1 MTAKGCPLPNPSPAR
16 STPVGAP
23 LLRSDPSAVP
33 QAGEGTSAPRSLAG
47 AGTSNKTPRPLVGE
61 GQGRGKPQ
69 TLANAKS
76 LRSNQTEAEARL
88 WYHLR
93 PHRFMGLKF
102 KRQKPVGRYIADFV
116 CCEQRL
122 IVELDGGQHS
132 EQVAYDQR
140 RDAWLRSQGYTV
152 LRFWNSDVMQQ
163 LEGVLEQIRCA
174 VRPSPLAPLPARST
188 PAGTPLLR
196 SDPSAVPQA
205 GEGK

>member
-1 MTAKGCPLPNPSPAR
+1 MAKNGPLPNPPPAR
-16 STPVGAP
+16 STPAGTP

-33 QAGEGTSAPRSLAG
+33 QVGEGTNVPLPLAG
-47 AGTSNKTPRPLVGE
+47 VGTSNNTPLPLVGE
-61 GQGRGKPQ
+61 GQGRGPQ

-93 PHRFMGLKF
+93 AHRFMGLKF

-116 CCEQRL
+116 CWERRL
-122 IVELDGGQHS
+122 IIELDGGQHA

-140 RDAWLRSQGYTV
+140 RDVWLRSQGYKV
-152 LRFWNSDVMQQ
+152 LRFWNNDVIQE
-163 LEGVLEQIRCA
+163 LEAVLEQVRCA
-174 VRPSPLAPLPARST
+174 VACEPSPLAPLPR
-188 PAGTPLLR
+188 
-196 SDPSAVPQA
+196 V